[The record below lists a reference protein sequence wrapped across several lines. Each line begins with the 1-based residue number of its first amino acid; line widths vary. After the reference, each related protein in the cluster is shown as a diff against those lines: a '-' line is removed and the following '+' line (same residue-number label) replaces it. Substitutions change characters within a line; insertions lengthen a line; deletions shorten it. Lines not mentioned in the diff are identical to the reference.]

1 MKRTL
6 SICAAAFV
14 LLFALTGCMDSNNG
28 SAMTRDQHY
37 TADESGRTN
46 EAGDNGVTTANNG
59 TATNGRTNNGT
70 NNGTVIGTASGRTTN
85 GTTSDWDDRDNGTV
99 RDSNAGGSVRRA
111 VNRAGEVVDDV
122 ADGAAD
128 IVDDATDVVTDDDD
142 TVRR

>member
-59 TATNGRTNNGT
+59 TATNGRTTNGT
-70 NNGTVIGTASGRTTN
+70 NNGTVNGTASGRTTN
-85 GTTSDWDDRDNGTV
+85 GTTSDWDDRDNG
-99 RDSNAGGSVRRA
+99 SNAGGSVRRA
-111 VNRAGEVVDDV
+111 VNRAGEGVDDV

>member
-14 LLFALTGCMDSNNG
+14 LLFALTGCMDRNNSNT
-28 SAMTRDQHY
+28 MTRDQHY

-59 TATNGRTNNGT
+59 TATNGRTT
-70 NNGTVIGTASGRTTN
+70 TNGTVNGRTTN
-85 GTTSDWDDRDNGTV
+85 GTTTNGTASDWDDDDMDTNGTT
-99 RDSNAGGSVRRA
+99 AGGSVRRA

-128 IVDDATDVVTDDDD
+128 IVDNATDVVTGDNDG